1 MMRCWIAPSWSVHA
15 NERVIPSGIRTNVR
29 LMHRARDEESLD
41 GGHAFVPKPR
51 ADSARPAVE
60 RGVLSDLV
68 GEGLSIR
75 QIAERLDRSP
85 TSVRRWLSRYGLKTA
100 GVRGRRPVKEREHD
114 GPGDARLPCPKLGL
128 TSHRWFSDRG
138 YRCLRCRSMYVADRR
153 RHIKASLVEEAG
165 GRCIL
170 CGYARC
176 LRALS
181 FHHVDPTTKSF
192 GIALNGSA
200 RALARAR
207 EEARKCV
214 LLCSNCHAEV
224 EAGQVP
230 ASRLTPT
237 DRARHAADSGGRSGV
252 AQSAERGAVNA

>member
-1 MMRCWIAPSWSVHA
+1 
-15 NERVIPSGIRTNVR
+15 
-29 LMHRARDEESLD
+29 MHRGCDEDSLD
-41 GGHAFVPKPR
+41 GGYGTAPKAGP
-51 ADSARPAVE
+51 DSAPPAVE

-68 GEGLSIR
+68 DEGLSIR

-85 TSVRRWLSRYGLKTA
+85 TTVRRWLGRYGLKTA
-100 GVRGRRPVKEREHD
+100 GVRGRRPVKELEHD
-114 GPGDARLPCPKLGL
+114 GPGDARLSCPRHGL

-165 GRCIL
+165 GRCTL
-170 CGYARC
+170 CGYDRC

-192 GIALNGSA
+192 GIALHGSA

-224 EAGQVP
+224 EAGLVR

-237 DRARHAADSGGRSGV
+237 AELATRRTRVGGRG
-252 AQSAERGAVNA
+252 